1 MFCKPRHPLTTGTP
15 GYGNSAGLFNRH
27 GLLGMGGGS
36 RREQEDMS
44 PDEDS
49 DTEEYRASVDV
60 DLVTAG
66 MFC

>member
-1 MFCKPRHPLTTGTP
+1 
-15 GYGNSAGLFNRH
+15 
-27 GLLGMGGGS
+27 MGGGS
-36 RREQEDMS
+36 GREQEDMS